1 MLDYSL
7 KITNFG
13 WLSESDAQVSSL
25 DIFKFAHQSINQLT
39 NYFNTSMLFYLE
51 IQTIYVLIEHKTHQ
65 KTGLAKFT
73 ARFFVGIKI
82 N

>member
-25 DIFKFAHQSINQLT
+25 DIFKFANKKLT
-39 NYFNTSMLFYLE
+39 NYFNTTMLFYIKSKNKKQHLKS
-51 IQTIYVLIEHKTHQ
+51 LICNNF
-65 KTGLAKFT
+65 A
-73 ARFFVGIKI
+73 FFPSDT
-82 N
+82 

>member
-25 DIFKFAHQSINQLT
+25 DIFKYANQKVNQLT
-39 NYFNTSMLFYLE
+39 NYFNTTMLFY
-51 IQTIYVLIEHKTHQ
+51 IKSKNKKT
-65 KTGLAKFT
+65 TPEKF
-73 ARFFVGIKI
+73 
-82 N
+82 NL